1 MDKIALQKLIN
12 DNNTVELEKLVKLEI
27 IKKEKLPHQIY
38 GENGILKYTHYMD
51 VYSVLES
58 EQCK

>member
-12 DNNTVELEKLVKLEI
+12 DNNIVELEKLVKLEI

-38 GENGILKYTHYMD
+38 GENGILKYTHYID
-51 VYSVLES
+51 VYTIMED
-58 EQCK
+58 E